1 MAHTFISYRRED
13 SAGYAGRLRESLERR
28 LGDDAVFRDVDT
40 LQPGQDF
47 VDAIMARLRECRV
60 FIALIGRE
68 WLDARD
74 AAGRRR
80 LDQPHDYVRLEI
92 ASALGRPDL
101 LVVPVF
107 VEGAGMPES
116 DQLPEDIRVLGRR
129 QAVSIRDETWDSDVD
144 RLASV
149 IEQADATRFG
159 PTRPGPMPRGRF
171 VAIGLGAL
179 AMVALLATLLTR
191 GGRPDDSGPTG
202 PPRWPDDAGA
212 YAVQIPRNAEVAHGA
227 LIYTPVSGN
236 VIPHGDR
243 STIRIRVRVS
253 NRSRYDANF
262 WDASFRLAVGDQQLA
277 PTSGLNEL
285 VPGNSIRQ
293 GIITFEAP
301 ASARKAVLQVVQQT
315 DIAEVPLDLSHT
327 RAPMA
332 DEKAEVP
339 DSLSQAIFRA
349 LLKEPRP
356 LVSSSEINVT
366 LVRVTLRRFVNKL
379 RVVAAARI
387 ANNGR
392 YPVATSVLTMRLVVE
407 GDVLAPVDAPVIVID
422 SSATGSVDYVFE
434 VPPSTPAPSS
444 GPQCRARSSSCRWTC
459 LSPRSRGR
467 RGLTMWGRQASA
479 WIGPTASRRCRPP
492 SIRRRRA

>member
-1 MAHTFISYRRED
+1 MAHTFISYLRED

-28 LGDDAVFRDVDT
+28 LGGDAVFRDVDT

-92 ASALGRPDL
+92 ASALARPEL

-107 VEGAGMPES
+107 VEGAAMPEP

-149 IEQADATRFG
+149 IERAGATSFPSAQPG
-159 PTRPGPMPRGRF
+159 LTTRAKF
-171 VAIGLGAL
+171 VAAGLGAL
-179 AMVALLATLLTR
+179 LLVALVATLMTR
-191 GGRPDDSGPTG
+191 DGTPDGAGPSG

-212 YAVQIPRNAEVAHGA
+212 YAVQIPRNAEVAHGG

-236 VIPHGDR
+236 VIPHGNK
-243 STIRIRVRVS
+243 STIRLRVRVS

-262 WDASFRLAVGDQQLA
+262 WDSSFRLAVGDQQLA

-285 VPGNSIRQ
+285 VPGNSIRE
-293 GIITFEAP
+293 GIVTFEAP
-301 ASARKAVLQVVQQT
+301 ASARKAMLQVMHQS
-315 DIAEVPLDLSHT
+315 DIAEVPLDLSHI
-327 RAPMA
+327 RAPVV
-332 DEKAEVP
+332 DEKAEVA
-339 DSLSQAIFRA
+339 DSLSQAIFRS
-349 LLKEPRP
+349 LVKEPRP
-356 LVSSSEINVT
+356 LVATGDINVT

-379 RVVAAARI
+379 RIVAAVRI

-392 YPVATSVLTMRLVVE
+392 YPVASSVLTMRLVVD
-407 GDVLAPVDAPVIVID
+407 GDVLAPVDAPVNVVD
-422 SSATGSVDYVFE
+422 SNATGSIDHAFE
-434 VPPSTPAPSS
+434 VPPLTK
-444 GPQCRARSSSCRWTC
+444 RAV
-459 LSPRSRGR
+459 L
-467 RGLTMWGRQASA
+467 
-479 WIGPTASRRCRPP
+479 
-492 SIRRRRA
+492 RATLQDEVAELPLDLP

>member
-28 LGDDAVFRDVDT
+28 LGGDAVFRDVDT

-107 VEGAGMPES
+107 VEGAVMPEP

-149 IEQADATRFG
+149 IERAGAIHFAGKETGLTTRAKL
-159 PTRPGPMPRGRF
+159 
-171 VAIGLGAL
+171 VAAGLGAL
-179 AMVALLATLLTR
+179 ILVALVATLMTR
-191 GGRPDDSGPTG
+191 DRRPDNGGTGG

-212 YAVQIPRNAEVAHGA
+212 YAVQIPRNAEVAHGG

-236 VIPHGDR
+236 VIPHGDK
-243 STIRIRVRVS
+243 STIRLRVRVS

-285 VPGNSIRQ
+285 VPGNSIRE
-293 GIITFEAP
+293 GIVTFEAP

-327 RAPMA
+327 RTPMV
-332 DEKAEVP
+332 DEKADVP
-339 DSLSQAIFRA
+339 DSLSQAIFRS
-349 LLKEPRP
+349 LVKEPRP
-356 LVSSSEINVT
+356 LMSSGEISVT

-379 RVVAAARI
+379 RVVAAVRI

-392 YPVATSVLTMRLVVE
+392 YPIATSVLTMRLVVE
-407 GDVLAPVDAPVIVID
+407 GDVLAPVDAPVNVID
-422 SSATGSVDYVFE
+422 SSATGSLDYVFE
-434 VPPSTPAPSS
+434 VPPSTT
-444 GPQCRARSSSCRWTC
+444 RAI
-459 LSPRSRGR
+459 L
-467 RGLTMWGRQASA
+467 
-479 WIGPTASRRCRPP
+479 
-492 SIRRRRA
+492 RATLQNETTDLPLDLP

>member
-74 AAGRRR
+74 GAGRRR

-116 DQLPEDIRVLGRR
+116 DHLPEDIRVLGRR

-144 RLASV
+144 RLAAV
-149 IEQADATRFG
+149 IERATRLG
-159 PTRPGPMPRGRF
+159 AAKPGPMPRARF
-171 VAIGLGAL
+171 VALGLGAL
-179 AMVALLATLLTR
+179 VAVALIATLLTR
-191 GGRPDDSGPTG
+191 GGRSDDGGPTG

-212 YAVQIPRNAEVAHGA
+212 YAVQIPRNAEAAHGA

-262 WDASFRLAVGDQQLA
+262 WDASFRLAVGDDRLA

-285 VPGNSIRQ
+285 VPGNSIRE
-293 GIITFEAP
+293 GIVTFEAP
-301 ASARKAVLQVVQQT
+301 ASARKAVLQVVQQNDT
-315 DIAEVPLDLSHT
+315 AEVPLDLSHT
-327 RAPMA
+327 RAPMV
-332 DEKAEVP
+332 DEKAEVA
-339 DSLSQAIFRA
+339 DSLSQAIFRS
-349 LLKEPRP
+349 LVKEPRA
-356 LVSSSEINVT
+356 LVSSGELTVT

-379 RVVAAARI
+379 RIVAAVRI
-387 ANNGR
+387 ANTGR
-392 YPVATSVLTMRLVVE
+392 YPMASSALTMRLLVQSE
-407 GDVLAPVDAPVIVID
+407 VLAPVDAAVIVID
-422 SSATGSVDYVFE
+422 ANATGSVDYVFE
-434 VPPSTPAPSS
+434 VPPPTT
-444 GPQCRARSSSCRWTC
+444 RAV
-459 LSPRSRGR
+459 L
-467 RGLTMWGRQASA
+467 
-479 WIGPTASRRCRPP
+479 
-492 SIRRRRA
+492 RAAVQDEVIELPLDLP

>member
-47 VDAIMARLRECRV
+47 VDAIMARLRDCRV

-74 AAGRRR
+74 GAGRRR

-92 ASALGRPDL
+92 ASALGRSDL

-149 IEQADATRFG
+149 IERAGATRLG
-159 PTRPGPMPRGRF
+159 GAKPGPMPRVRF
-171 VAIGLGAL
+171 VALGLGAL
-179 AMVALLATLLTR
+179 IAVAFMATLLTR
-191 GGRPDDSGPTG
+191 GGRPDVNGPTG
-202 PPRWPDDAGA
+202 PPRWPDDADA

-262 WDASFRLAVGDQQLA
+262 WDASFRLAVGDEQLA

-285 VPGNSIRQ
+285 VPGNSIRE
-293 GIITFEAP
+293 GIVTFEAP
-301 ASARKAVLQVVQQT
+301 ASARRAVLQVVQQNDT
-315 DIAEVPLDLSHT
+315 AEVPLDLSHT
-327 RAPMA
+327 RAPMV
-332 DEKAEVP
+332 DEKAEVA
-339 DSLSQAIFRA
+339 DSLSQAIFRS
-349 LLKEPRP
+349 LVKEPRP
-356 LVSSSEINVT
+356 LVSSGELSVT

-379 RVVAAARI
+379 RIVAAVRTT
-387 ANNGR
+387 NKGP
-392 YPVATSVLTMRLVVE
+392 YPVASTVLTMRLLVQ
-407 GDVLAPVDAPVIVID
+407 GDVLAPVNTPGIVIE
-422 SSATGSVDYVFE
+422 SNASGSEDYVFE
-434 VPPSTPAPSS
+434 VPPSTT
-444 GPQCRARSSSCRWTC
+444 RAVLRAAVQDEVIELPLD
-459 LSPRSRGR
+459 LS
-467 RGLTMWGRQASA
+467 
-479 WIGPTASRRCRPP
+479 
-492 SIRRRRA
+492 